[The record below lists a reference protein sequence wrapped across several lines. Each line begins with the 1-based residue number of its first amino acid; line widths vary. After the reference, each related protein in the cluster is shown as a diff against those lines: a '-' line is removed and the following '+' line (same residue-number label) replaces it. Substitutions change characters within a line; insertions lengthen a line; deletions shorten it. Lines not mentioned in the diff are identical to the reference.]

1 MIIMET
7 AKRILI
13 VDNDEDFLTR
23 LQVLFEDSHYQT
35 TVAWGGR
42 EVLREL
48 RSERVDL
55 ILLSDYLP
63 DVNYE
68 EFWQD
73 FGQLV
78 GSASVAL
85 LETNP
90 PVGEMGRRYIQAGG
104 HCVLSKS
111 VPHKIVEMVR
121 GCLSSGE
128 SHRLNQSGVPREA
141 VSQQASAAAG
151 QNAGSI

>member
-1 MIIMET
+1 MEKT
-7 AKRILI
+7 RRILI

-23 LQVLFEDSHYQT
+23 LQVLFEDCNYQT

-42 EVLREL
+42 EVLTEL
-48 RSERVDL
+48 QSQRFDL
-55 ILLSDYLP
+55 ILLGDYLP
-63 DVNYE
+63 DVNCE

-73 FGQLV
+73 FGRLA

-90 PVGEMGRRYIQAGG
+90 PVEEMARQYHQAGG

-111 VPHKIVEMVR
+111 APHKIVEMVR

-128 SHRLNQSGVPREA
+128 NYQLSQNDAPRE
-141 VSQQASAAAG
+141 QFHRHASAAAG
-151 QNAGSI
+151 QNAG

>member
-1 MIIMET
+1 MEKE
-7 AKRILI
+7 KRILI

-23 LQVLFEDSHYQT
+23 LQILFEDREYPT

-48 RSERVDL
+48 QTQRFDL

-63 DVNYE
+63 DVGYE

-73 FGQLV
+73 FGRLA
-78 GSASVAL
+78 GAASVAL

-90 PVGEMGRRYIQAGG
+90 PVGEMARQYFRAGG
-104 HCVLSKS
+104 HCILAKAS
-111 VPHKIVEMVR
+111 PHRIVEMVR

-128 SHRLNQSGVPREA
+128 EHPLNWTNTARNV
-141 VSQQASAAAG
+141 
-151 QNAGSI
+151 NT